1 MIDPATLIVA
11 LSPIHSHSLT
21 HRTQTQ
27 NRNGDFARELCQ
39 WISLCGFSQITQIT
53 AFDARLRVDSQLCHP
68 AQREAFLSV
77 NVETEGIDTKDLIE
91 TLVGP
96 TQPKGRDDDGK
107 DGIPK
112 LDDCQMQILRAIGS
126 KQSSEGLKQNVCDIL
141 RVGSFSRKFLSLI
154 AHEST
159 TPFVVLA
166 LFCADGDNT
175 RDALQLADLA
185 ASFFDLPI
193 DRSAAVSWKIP
204 SSWRHLEGNPVD
216 LYGQMFL

>member
-1 MIDPATLIVA
+1 LIDPI
-11 LSPIHSHSLT
+11 P
-21 HRTQTQ
+21 Q

-39 WISLCGFSQITQIT
+39 WIRGCGFSQITQIT
-53 AFDARLRVDSQLCHP
+53 AFDARLRVDSQLLQT

-77 NVETEGIDTKDLIE
+77 NIGVAGLDTKDLIE

-96 TQPKGRDDDGK
+96 TESKARHSDDDDG
-107 DGIPK
+107 GTLK
-112 LDDCQMQILRAIGS
+112 LDECQIQILRTIGS
-126 KQSSEGLKQNVCDIL
+126 RQSSEGLRQNVCDIL

-154 AHEST
+154 AHESS
-159 TPFVVLA
+159 TPFVILA

-175 RDALQLADLA
+175 RDALQLADLT
-185 ASFFDLPI
+185 ASFFDLPV
-193 DRSAAVSWKIP
+193 DRSAAVAWRIP